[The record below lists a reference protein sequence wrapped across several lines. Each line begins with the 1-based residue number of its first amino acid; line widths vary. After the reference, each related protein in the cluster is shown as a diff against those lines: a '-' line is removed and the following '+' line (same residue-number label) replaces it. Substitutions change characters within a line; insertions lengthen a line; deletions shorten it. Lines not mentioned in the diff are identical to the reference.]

1 MPIQLDLNNPRF
13 QSEFFKLEK
22 NESFAMMRTFRKL
35 AQLEWNE
42 IYQDSGLNW
51 EAIQSR
57 TGDDGERIFSIR
69 ITQKFRAV
77 VQRDKNMMRFLELH
91 PDHDSAY

>member
-13 QSEFFKLEK
+13 QTDFFKLEK
-22 NESFAMMRTFRKL
+22 HEAYAMMKTFRKL
-35 AQLEWNE
+35 SQLEWDD
-42 IYQDSGLNW
+42 IYRDSGLNW

-77 VQRDKNMMRFLELH
+77 VQRDKNTMRFLELH